1 MIKEMDIKEKEMD
14 VDRKVLKLLYRSF
27 DAELTEKQRLRL
39 EAALAVSAEF
49 RREKDRIL
57 ALRKAIAHSPGRA
70 FRPGFANRTLARV
83 RLRSGRPTG
92 SAADLFFENFKIV
105 FRRIALVSAVLLV
118 ALAAYSL
125 THRDLIP
132 KDAVYYASDVAFG
145 RILQLPVF

>member
-1 MIKEMDIKEKEMD
+1 MD
-14 VDRKVLKLLYRSF
+14 VDRKTLKLLYRSF

-57 ALRKAIAHSPGRA
+57 ALRKAIARA
-70 FRPGFANRTLARV
+70 PAGL
-83 RLRSGRPTG
+83 SGRDSQTAPWPG
-92 SAADLFFENFKIV
+92 CGRGPADRRGARRIFFFENFKIV